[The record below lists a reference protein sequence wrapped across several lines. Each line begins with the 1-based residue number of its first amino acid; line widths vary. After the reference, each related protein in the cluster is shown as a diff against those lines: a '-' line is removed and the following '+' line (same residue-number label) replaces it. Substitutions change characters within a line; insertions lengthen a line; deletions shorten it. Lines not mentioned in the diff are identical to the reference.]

1 MPSPTDKMLHTRDVE
16 VLRSALVRLGIFIYE
31 YHNMPDLRGGCWS
44 LVVRK
49 SDTMVRFFWDGRDDL
64 LLVEEA
70 AYLPSSSDYFWR
82 PTDVPRVDVD
92 EKQEPLRYIKEVLKK
107 KFFDA

>member
-1 MPSPTDKMLHTRDVE
+1 MSTGSDKMLRSRDVE
-16 VLRSALVRLGIFIYE
+16 ALRSALAQLGIFIYE
-31 YHNMPDLRGGCWS
+31 YKEVLGDSWS

-70 AYLPSSSDYFWR
+70 AYLPSSSQYLWR

-92 EKQEPLRYIKEVLKK
+92 EKQEPLRYIEDVLKK
-107 KFFDA
+107 KFYDA